1 MKKNLCWL
9 ALLFILLTSKTDV
22 YAQELTP
29 LPDVTEADGKLG
41 TCFSFYDNGA
51 RAPQAYKAGSRW
63 DRFDFRWDAIQKS
76 AGAFDASA
84 HHNVVDNMD
93 LPNQINVVGILWA
106 TPTWAACSSVA
117 DQKTIQAYRA
127 ALPAGYLRQR
137 VQYADPGSRVPC
149 NLNLP
154 WDSNENYWGQ
164 YVYRVVS
171 EFKDTVHV
179 WELWNEP
186 DRPDFW
192 AGSPEQ
198 YAQLLKVGY
207 QAIKAADPTATVLF
221 GGVAYWGNP
230 NFPDNV
236 LAHLLSTDPQTISKN
251 GYFDVM
257 SLHLY
262 SNVYH
267 NQSISA
273 QIMNNV
279 TARVGQHPLWLTE
292 VGVPIWDEK
301 TRVPPQFYDATAE
314 EAAAYVIEGFASARA
329 AGVEKFFFFRLHDE
343 EGMSGGPQ
351 ELLFG
356 LTRNDYS
363 LRPAYLAYQVAARY
377 LRAENQVS
385 GPFTYNSGAQR
396 VTFFGTPRGRVDVL
410 WNTLGAAT
418 IVYTQTAILPTA
430 TLINHRGQTQTLT
443 AINGYYTLPLAPAT
457 ANMHPDGIYMIGGP
471 PLLLLQ
477 EDTISPVSALI
488 QPPPGLYTDSIT
500 LSWEASD
507 TGSGYAY
514 EEIQRASTPT
524 GPWEHAA
531 GWDRTNG
538 VTQAQVP
545 LRYQGDIHPWYFR
558 ARARDKVGNW
568 EAWPEMAEV
577 SSNFSLTQTVV
588 LTVTFETECPQTIL
602 LPLPPATIRWQAPD
616 GAIVSQTL
624 QTFSAISESQTM
636 ALGTPWVVSATV
648 PVGKH
653 HVSIT
658 QAGRLPAR
666 TEFWVTPGTQA
677 QPVAIHQT
685 LRLAHARIYLPL
697 ALKKRA
703 P

>member
-1 MKKNLCWL
+1 MKKYLCWL
-9 ALLFILLTSKTDV
+9 VLFFILVTGKRSV

-29 LPDVTEADGKLG
+29 LPDVIEADGKLG

-63 DRFDFRWDAIQKS
+63 DRFDFRWDVIQKS

-84 HHNVVDNMD
+84 HHNVVDNID

-106 TPTWAACSSVA
+106 TPTWAACSAVA
-117 DQKTIQAYRA
+117 DQQTIMAYRA
-127 ALPAGYLRQR
+127 ALPAGYLQQR
-137 VQYADPGSRVPC
+137 VRNADPGSRIPC
-149 NLNLP
+149 NLNLS
-154 WDSNENYWGQ
+154 WNSSENYWGQ
-164 YVYRVVS
+164 YVYRVVN

-192 AGSPEQ
+192 AGSPAQ

-221 GGVAYWGNP
+221 GGLAYWGNE
-230 NFPDNV
+230 NYHDEV
-236 LAHLLSTDPQTISKN
+236 LTYLLSTDPQTRANN

-279 TARVGQHPLWLTE
+279 TARVGRHPLWLTE
-292 VGVPIWDEK
+292 TGVPLWDEK
-301 TRVPPQFYDATAE
+301 TRVPPQYYDATAE
-314 EAAAYVIEGFASARA
+314 EAAAYVIQAFAGARS
-329 AGVEKFFFFRLHDE
+329 AGVDKFFFFRLHDE

-363 LRPAYLAYQVAARY
+363 IRPAYLAYQVAARY

-385 GPFTYNSGAQR
+385 GPFVYGSGASR
-396 VTFFGTPRGRVDVL
+396 ITFFGTPQGRVDVL
-410 WNTLGAAT
+410 WNTLGATTA
-418 IVYTQTAILPTA
+418 IYTQTAVLPTA
-430 TLINHRGQTQTLT
+430 TVINHRGQEQTLS
-443 AINGYYTLPLAPAT
+443 AVNGYFTLSLPPAT
-457 ANMHPDGIYMIGGP
+457 ANRHPAGVYMIGGP

-477 EDTISPVSALI
+477 EDTESPVSALL
-488 QPPPGLYTDSIT
+488 QPPAGLYTDSIT
-500 LSWEASD
+500 LSWEVSD

-514 EEIQRASTPT
+514 EEIQRAPTPT
-524 GPWEHAA
+524 GPWELAA
-531 GWDRTNG
+531 GWDRTSG
-538 VTQAQVP
+538 VTQAEVP
-545 LRYQGDIHPWYFR
+545 LPYQGDVQAWYFR
-558 ARARDKVGNW
+558 SRARDRVGHW

-577 SSNFSLTQTVV
+577 DSNFSLTQTVM
-588 LTVTFETECPQTIL
+588 LTVTFQTECPQTVL
-602 LPLPPATIRWQAPD
+602 LPLPPAAIQWQAPN
-616 GAIVSQTL
+616 GVVVSQTL
-624 QTFSAISESQTM
+624 QTFSAITESQTLVIG
-636 ALGTPWVVSATV
+636 APWGVSATV
-648 PVGKH
+648 LVGKH
-653 HVSIT
+653 HLLIK
-658 QAGRLPAR
+658 QADRLPAKIA
-666 TEFWVTPGTQA
+666 FWVTPGTSMQA
-677 QPVAIHQT
+677 IAIHHI

-697 ALKKRA
+697 TLKA
-703 P
+703 YTP